1 VIGERYGSRRFARR
15 FDRLRRYQRA
25 RESIVARIGAI
36 RDMRGARVVELGAGT
51 GVVTEELARQALS
64 VAAFDR
70 SSAMIAIARERNLPR
85 CSFALA
91 DHRDIPLADGCA
103 DLVLAAWSLDGVVY
117 DNSNE
122 ESDDGN
128 DNGNAGG
135 EVGWRTALD
144 RTVQEMERLAA
155 AGGAVVIVASPIG
168 ARDIAGHLE
177 RAHGFRRRLF
187 KTAWR
192 FPSRWAAR
200 AAVKLFFG
208 ARVWRDYRP
217 RWPRDL
223 VTLAGLWWRTG

>member
-25 RESIVARIGAI
+25 RESIVARVGAI
-36 RDMRGARVVELGAGT
+36 RDVRGARVVELGAGT

-64 VAAFDR
+64 VTAFDR
-70 SSAMIAIARERNLPR
+70 SLAMIAIARERNPPR
-85 CSFALA
+85 CAFALA

-117 DNSNE
+117 DGDETS
-122 ESDDGN
+122 
-128 DNGNAGG
+128 
-135 EVGWRTALD
+135 WRTALD
-144 RTVQEMERLAA
+144 RTVREMERLTA

-168 ARDIAGHLE
+168 ARDLAGHLE

-192 FPSRWAAR
+192 FPSRRAAR
-200 AAVKLFFG
+200 AAVTLFFG